1 MRGKWD
7 ARTKDELI
15 IEVWEKLDCENVGR
29 SEIEAIETA
38 VAAHFGQAAVESPML
53 VARLLADEGAE
64 LRHSEI
70 MELYVERAS
79 DRPYDAA
86 LRNVLRLGDLRSAL
100 STIRDL
106 ENLRKKYRSDGEKNG
121 LRELRETALRGKR
134 EVNEIAASPKS
145 NGLERQIALEI
156 AQWISLWLQTPGL
169 FESWVAIRQTTT
181 EFQNLFG
188 EPQMD

>member
-1 MRGKWD
+1 MWN

-29 SEIEAIETA
+29 IQIEAIETA
-38 VAAHFGQAAVESPML
+38 VSAHFGKSAVDSPMVL
-53 VARLLADEGAE
+53 ARLLASEGAE

-70 MELYVERAS
+70 MELYLARAS

-86 LRNVLRLGDLRSAL
+86 LRTVLRLDDLRSAL

-106 ENLRKKYRSDGEKNG
+106 ENLRRKYRSDGDKDG

-134 EVNEIAASPKS
+134 ELNETADSQTTGTVERKIA
-145 NGLERQIALEI
+145 IEI
-156 AQWISLWLQTPGL
+156 IQWLSLWLQTPELFDNWVSIRQNTVEFRGL
-169 FESWVAIRQTTT
+169 FGQIES
-181 EFQNLFG
+181 E
-188 EPQMD
+188 

>member
-1 MRGKWD
+1 MWN

-29 SEIEAIETA
+29 IQIEAIETA
-38 VAAHFGQAAVESPML
+38 VSAHFGKSAIDSPMVL
-53 VARLLADEGAE
+53 ARLLAAEGAE

-70 MELYVERAS
+70 MELYLARAS

-86 LRNVLRLGDLRSAL
+86 LRTVLRLDDLRSAL

-106 ENLRKKYRSDGEKNG
+106 ENLRRKYRSDGDKDG

-134 EVNEIAASPKS
+134 ELNETADSQTTGTVERKIA
-145 NGLERQIALEI
+145 IEI
-156 AQWISLWLQTPGL
+156 IQWLSLWLQTPELFDNWVSIRQNTVEFRGL
-169 FESWVAIRQTTT
+169 FGQIES
-181 EFQNLFG
+181 E
-188 EPQMD
+188 